1 MHSASGRLV
10 RNSICTNQSLATE
23 ACNILD
29 VTIPCL
35 TISTLPSPPPP
46 PEVPRCQLT
55 WNNRL
60 ERTWDNEGSGSEPI
74 NNDADDPAGTNV
86 KTGA

>member
-35 TISTLPSPPPP
+35 TISTLPRPP

-55 WNNRL
+55 WSNRL
-60 ERTWDNEGSGSEPI
+60 QRTRDKEGLGSEPM
-74 NNDADDPAGTNV
+74 NSEADVPAGTNM
-86 KTGA
+86 